1 MIVYG
6 KRVIEYIIQKHPDIV
21 KEILIA
27 KKLNKNELKKF
38 NKFKIKFI
46 DNKTAQKLSKN
57 QNHQGFFAKIE
68 FNPPI
73 WDIVG
78 NKILI
83 LENVTDM
90 GNIGAIVRTA
100 YALGIDL
107 LIITGIK
114 ELKWDRVIRTSA
126 GAAIDMKILV
136 HQNILELINIL
147 KTKNYLIVGAD
158 LGGKCK
164 PSKKEKIALIM
175 GNEGEGLSKRVKEKL
190 DEIITIEM
198 KRDFDSLN
206 VSVAAGILID
216 RITNEC
222 R

>member
-6 KRVIEYIIQKHPDIV
+6 KRIVEYIIQKHPDIV

-27 KKLNKNELKKF
+27 KKLSKNELKKF
-38 NKFKIKFI
+38 KNFKVKFI
-46 DNKTAQKLSKN
+46 DNKLAQKLSHN

-68 FNPPI
+68 FTPTP
-73 WDIVG
+73 WDITG
-78 NKILI
+78 DKILV
-83 LENVTDM
+83 LDNVTDM
-90 GNIGAIVRTA
+90 GNIGAITRSA

-107 LIITGIK
+107 MIITGIK

-126 GAAIDMKILV
+126 GAALDMRILTY
-136 HQNILELINIL
+136 QNILELINIL
-147 KTKNYLIVGAD
+147 KTKKYHLIGAD
-158 LGGKCK
+158 MDGKCK
-164 PSKKEKIALIM
+164 PSKKEKIALIL

-190 DEIITIEM
+190 DEVLTIQM
-198 KRDFDSLN
+198 HRDFDSLN

-222 R
+222 

>member
-6 KRVIEYIIQKHPDIV
+6 KRVVEYIIQKHPDIV

-27 KKLNKNELKKF
+27 KKLSKNELKKF
-38 NKFKIKFI
+38 NKFKVKFI
-46 DNKTAQKLSKN
+46 DNKLAQKLSHN
-57 QNHQGFFAKIE
+57 GNHQGFFAEIE
-68 FNPPI
+68 FTPQE

-78 NKILI
+78 DKILV
-83 LENVTDM
+83 LDNVTDM

-114 ELKWDRVIRTSA
+114 DLKWDRVIRTSA
-126 GAAIDMKILV
+126 GAALDMKIITF
-136 HQNILELINIL
+136 QNILELINIL
-147 KTKNYLIVGAD
+147 KTKGYHLIGAD
-158 LGGKCK
+158 LGGKCR

-175 GNEGEGLSKRVKEKL
+175 GNEGEGLSKKVKEKL
-190 DEIITIEM
+190 DEILTIQM
-198 KRDFDSLN
+198 KRKFDSLN

-222 R
+222 

>member
-6 KRVIEYIIQKHPDIV
+6 KRVVEYIIQKHPDIV

-38 NKFKIKFI
+38 KNFKINYI
-46 DNKTAQKLSKN
+46 DNKLAQKLSKN
-57 QNHQGFFAKIE
+57 GNHQGFFAKID
-68 FNPPI
+68 FTPQK
-73 WDIVG
+73 WDIIG
-78 NKILI
+78 EKIVVLD
-83 LENVTDM
+83 NVTDM
-90 GNIGAIVRTA
+90 GNIGAIIRTA

-114 ELKWDRVIRTSA
+114 DLKWDRIIRTSA
-126 GAAIDMKILV
+126 GAALDMKIITY
-136 HQNILELINIL
+136 QNILELINTL
-147 KTKNYLIVGAD
+147 KQKNYFLVGAD
-158 LGGKCK
+158 LDGVCK
-164 PSKKEKIALIM
+164 PSKKEKIALFL
-175 GNEGEGLSKRVKEKL
+175 GSEGEGLQKRVKEKL
-190 DEIITIEM
+190 DEKITIKM

-222 R
+222 

>member
-6 KRVIEYIIQKHPDIV
+6 KRVVEYIIQKHPGIV

-38 NKFKIKFI
+38 SKFKVKFI
-46 DNKTAQKLSKN
+46 DNKTAQKLSHSG
-57 QNHQGFFAKIE
+57 NHQGFFAKIE
-68 FNPPI
+68 FTPQE

-78 NKILI
+78 DKILV
-83 LENVTDM
+83 LDNVTDM

-126 GAAIDMKILV
+126 GAALDMKIITF
-136 HQNILELINIL
+136 QNILELLNIL
-147 KTKNYLIVGAD
+147 KTKKYHLIGAD
-158 LGGKCK
+158 LGGECR

-190 DEIITIEM
+190 DEILTIEM
-198 KRDFDSLN
+198 KREFDSLN
-206 VSVAAGILID
+206 VSVAAAILID

-222 R
+222 

>member
-1 MIVYG
+1 MVIYG
-6 KRVIEYIIQKHPDIV
+6 KRVVEYIIQKHPDIV

-27 KKLNKNELKKF
+27 KKLSKNELKKF
-38 NKFKIKFI
+38 KKFKIKFI
-46 DNKTAQKLSKN
+46 DNKLAQKLSHN
-57 QNHQGFFAKIE
+57 GNHQGFFAIIDFTPQK
-68 FNPPI
+68 

-78 NKILI
+78 DKILV
-83 LENVTDM
+83 LDNVTDM
-90 GNIGAIVRTA
+90 GNLGAITRSA

-114 ELKWDRVIRTSA
+114 ELKWDKIIRTSA
-126 GAAIDMKILV
+126 GAAIDMKIINF
-136 HQNILELINIL
+136 QNILELINIL
-147 KTKNYLIVGAD
+147 KTKGYFLIGAD

-175 GNEGEGLSKRVKEKL
+175 GNEGEGLSKKVKERL
-190 DEIITIEM
+190 DEILTIEM

-216 RITNEC
+216 RIVNEC
-222 R
+222 

>member
-6 KRVIEYIIQKHPDIV
+6 KRVVEYIIQKHPDIV

-27 KKLNKNELKKF
+27 KKLGKNELKKF
-38 NKFKIKFI
+38 NRFKVKFI

-57 QNHQGFFAKIE
+57 ANHQGFFAKID
-68 FNPPI
+68 FTPQQ

-78 NKILI
+78 NKVLV
-83 LENVTDM
+83 LESVTDM
-90 GNIGAIVRTA
+90 GNLGAIARSA

-107 LIITGIK
+107 MIVTGIK
-114 ELKWDRVIRTSA
+114 ELKWDRLIRTSS
-126 GAAIDMKILV
+126 GAALDMKIV
-136 HQNILELINIL
+136 VYHNILELLNIL
-147 KTKNYLIVGAD
+147 KTKNYFLIGAD
-158 LGGKCK
+158 LGGKCR

-175 GNEGEGLSKRVKEKL
+175 GNEGEGLSKKVKEKL
-190 DEIITIEM
+190 DETLSIEM

-222 R
+222 

>member
-6 KRVIEYIIQKHPDIV
+6 KRIVEYIIQKHPDIV

-27 KKLNKNELKKF
+27 KKLSKNELKKF
-38 NKFKIKFI
+38 NKFKVKFI

-57 QNHQGFFAKIE
+57 GNHQGFFAKIDFTPQE
-68 FNPPI
+68 
-73 WDIVG
+73 WDITG
-78 NKILI
+78 DKILV

-90 GNIGAIVRTA
+90 GNIGAITRTA

-114 ELKWDRVIRTSA
+114 ELKWDRVIRTSS
-126 GAAIDMKILV
+126 GAALDMKILPFK
-136 HQNILELINIL
+136 NILELLNIL
-147 KTKNYLIVGAD
+147 KTKKYHLIGAD

-190 DEIITIEM
+190 DEILTIEM
-198 KRDFDSLN
+198 KREFDSLN

-222 R
+222 